1 MKRRAIFMS
10 ISLAAAV
17 LSLSAC
23 SPAVRPDPVFE
34 QRKTELLNRVE
45 SRIKLLQDDKACI
58 ESAQNRH
65 ELQRCRPARP
75 DGPPEP
81 PPRY

>member
-1 MKRRAIFMS
+1 MNRRTVILS
-10 ISLAAAV
+10 ISLAAA
-17 LSLSAC
+17 LFSLSAC

-34 QRKTELLNRVE
+34 RRKAELLSRVE
-45 SRIKLLQDDKACI
+45 NRIRHLQDDKACI
-58 ESAQNRH
+58 EAAQNH
-65 ELQRCRPARP
+65 YELQRCRPARP